1 MIENILNK
9 IKDPKLRELLNV
21 YRTTNNVFGLIDVMD
36 YFGMKYR
43 VDAFEAI
50 FPKFEV
56 EETEPN
62 CYRIYLGGFIIH
74 SQMYGVFLDV
84 TDKELSLHVE
94 TQYYI
99 IIKYENKPKNGGV
112 NVK

>member
-1 MIENILNK
+1 MAEDILSK
-9 IKDPKLRELLNV
+9 IKDPKLRDDLNI
-21 YRTTNNVFGLIDVMD
+21 YRESGNGFALIDILE
-36 YFGMKYR
+36 YFNIRFR

-50 FPKFEV
+50 IPKFEV
-56 EETEPN
+56 EEVEPN
-62 CYRIYLGGFIIH
+62 KYRIHLGGFIIH

-99 IIKYENKPKNGGV
+99 TIKCENKAK
-112 NVK
+112 K

>member
-1 MIENILNK
+1 MAEDILSR
-9 IKDPKLRELLNV
+9 IKDLTLRKLLNI
-21 YRTTNNVFGLIDVMD
+21 YMTTNNVFGLIDIMD

-56 EETEPN
+56 EQIEAG
-62 CYRIYLGGFIIH
+62 YRIHLGGFIIH
-74 SQMYGVFLDV
+74 SQMYDVFLDV

-99 IIKYENKPKNGGV
+99 IIKRENKAKN
-112 NVK
+112 NSA

>member
-1 MIENILNK
+1 MTENVLSR
-9 IKDPKLRELLNV
+9 IKDPKLRELLDT
-21 YRTTNNVFGLIDVMD
+21 YKTTNIEFGLIDIMAH
-36 YFGMKYR
+36 FGMRYR
-43 VDAFEAI
+43 VDVFEAI

-56 EETEPN
+56 EEVEPN
-62 CYRIYLGGFIIH
+62 KYRIHLGGFIIH

-99 IIKYENKPKNGGV
+99 TIKRENKAK
-112 NVK
+112 K